1 MEKRRVRITNDR
13 LNSYGSRVLT
23 SGLDV
28 KQYERNPVLLYM
40 HERGKVIG
48 YVKDLEK
55 TDSEVTGELV
65 FDEAS
70 ELSIRCKKQWDF
82 GSLKMVSA
90 GLDIVE
96 LSDDPLLLLEGQTSP
111 TVTKSKLY
119 EVSLVDIGAND
130 DAIVLKKDGKQI
142 TLGKDSACPLPL
154 LAKKKEPLIQQN
166 EEEMEMKSIAKQL
179 GLAETASA
187 EEISAKIETMK
198 SETSELSKMKESRD
212 RLELEMVTGMVSKSV
227 EDGKVNASKKDVLLN
242 LGKEI
247 GHERLQEVMD
257 AVCAPKHAS
266 LKDMVN
272 STSGAHVEDGWSKYK
287 KLSEVPCGEIMKL
300 KTESPAEY
308 SRLYKSEYG
317 MDYEAR

>member
-1 MEKRRVRITNDR
+1 M
-13 LNSYGSRVLT
+13 LT

-40 HERGKVIG
+40 HERGNVIG

-179 GLAETASA
+179 GMAETASA

-212 RLELEMVTGMVSKSV
+212 RLELEMVTGMVSKAV

-266 LKDMVN
+266 LKAMVN

>member
-13 LNSYGSRVLT
+13 LNFYGSRVLT

-40 HERGKVIG
+40 HERGNVIG

-130 DAIVLKKDGKQI
+130 DAIVLKKDGQQI

-212 RLELEMVTGMVSKSV
+212 RLELEMVTGMVSKAI
-227 EDGKVNASKKDVLLN
+227 EDGKLNPSKKEFFLT
-242 LGKEI
+242 LGKEL
-247 GHERLQEVMD
+247 GHERLQELLDGMSVT
-257 AVCAPKHAS
+257 KHAS
-266 LKDMVN
+266 LKAMVN

>member
-13 LNSYGSRVLT
+13 LNYYGSRVLT

-40 HERGKVIG
+40 HERGNVIG

-130 DAIVLKKDGKQI
+130 DAIVLKKDGQQI

-212 RLELEMVTGMVSKSV
+212 RLELEMVTGMVSKAV

>member
-40 HERGKVIG
+40 HERGNVIG

-179 GLAETASA
+179 GMAETASA

-212 RLELEMVTGMVSKSV
+212 RLELEMVTGMVSKAV

-266 LKDMVN
+266 LKAMVN

>member
-1 MEKRRVRITNDR
+1 MRITNDR

-40 HERGKVIG
+40 HERGNVIG

-179 GLAETASA
+179 GMAETASA

-212 RLELEMVTGMVSKSV
+212 RLELEMVTGMVSKAV

-266 LKDMVN
+266 LKAMVN

>member
-40 HERGKVIG
+40 HERGNVIG

-96 LSDDPLLLLEGQTSP
+96 LSDDPLLLLEGQMSP

-212 RLELEMVTGMVSKSV
+212 RLELEMVTGMVSKAI
-227 EDGKVNASKKDVLLN
+227 EDGKLNPSKKELFLT
-242 LGKEI
+242 LGKEL
-247 GHERLQEVMD
+247 GHERLQELLDGMSVT
-257 AVCAPKHAS
+257 KHAS
-266 LKDMVN
+266 LKAMVN
-272 STSGAHVEDGWSKYK
+272 STSGVQVQDGWSKYK

>member
-28 KQYERNPVLLYM
+28 SQYERNPVLLYM
-40 HERGKVIG
+40 HERGNVIG
-48 YVKDLEK
+48 YVKDIKK

-70 ELSIRCKKQWDF
+70 ELSRRCKKQWEF

-90 GLDIVE
+90 GLDILE
-96 LSDDPLLLLEGQTSP
+96 LSDDPLLQLEGQTSQ

-130 DAIVLKKDGKQI
+130 DAIVLKKDGVQI
-142 TLGKDSACPLPL
+142 TLGKESACPLPL
-154 LAKKKEPLIQQN
+154 LAKTKEPQN
-166 EEEMEMKSIAKQL
+166 QKTKATMEMKEFAKQL
-179 GLAETASA
+179 GLPETASA
-187 EEISAKIETMK
+187 EEISAKLETMR
-198 SETSELSKMKESRD
+198 SETSELNDLKKERE
-212 RLELEMVTGMVSKSV
+212 RLELEMVGGIVSKAV
-227 EDGKVNASKKDVLLN
+227 EDGKLNASKKDVLLK

-247 GHERLQEVMD
+247 GHDRLQEVLD

-266 LKDMVN
+266 LNAMLN
-272 STSGAHVEDGWSKYK
+272 STSGAQQEDGWAKYK
-287 KLSEVPCGEIMKL
+287 KLGDVPCNEIMKL

-308 SRLYKSEYG
+308 LRLYKAEYG
-317 MDYEAR
+317 MEF

>member
-13 LNSYGSRVLT
+13 MNSYGSRVLT

-28 KQYERNPVLLYM
+28 SQYERNPVLLYM
-40 HERGKVIG
+40 HERGNVIG
-48 YVKDLEK
+48 YVKDIKK

-70 ELSIRCKKQWDF
+70 ELSRRCKKQYEF

-154 LAKKKEPLIQQN
+154 LKNEPLNTQTK
-166 EEEMEMKSIAKQL
+166 ETMEMKEIAKQL
-179 GLAETASA
+179 GLSETASA
-187 EEISAKIETMK
+187 EEISAKLETMK
-198 SETSELSKMKESRD
+198 SETSELSKMKAARE
-212 RLELEMVTGMVSKSV
+212 RLELEMVTGMVSKAV

-266 LKDMVN
+266 LKAMVN
-272 STSGAHVEDGWSKYK
+272 STSGAQVQDGWSKYK
-287 KLSEVPCGEIMKL
+287 KLSEVPCSEIMKL

-317 MDYEAR
+317 MDYEAC

>member
-40 HERGKVIG
+40 HERGNVIG

-130 DAIVLKKDGKQI
+130 DAIVLKKDGQQI

>member
-40 HERGKVIG
+40 HERGNVIG

-130 DAIVLKKDGKQI
+130 DAIVLKKDGQQI

-198 SETSELSKMKESRD
+198 SETSELSNIKESRD
-212 RLELEMVTGMVSKSV
+212 RLELEMVTGMVSKAI
-227 EDGKVNASKKDVLLN
+227 EDGKLNPSKKEFFLT
-242 LGKEI
+242 LGKEL
-247 GHERLQEVMD
+247 GHERLQELLDGMSVT
-257 AVCAPKHAS
+257 KHAS
-266 LKDMVN
+266 LNAMVN
-272 STSGAHVEDGWSKYK
+272 STSGVQVQDGWSKYK

>member
-40 HERGKVIG
+40 HERGNVIG

-212 RLELEMVTGMVSKSV
+212 RLELEMVTGMVSKAV

-266 LKDMVN
+266 LKAMVN

>member
-212 RLELEMVTGMVSKSV
+212 SLELEMVTGMVSKSV

>member
-40 HERGKVIG
+40 HERGNVIG

-212 RLELEMVTGMVSKSV
+212 RLELEMVTGMVSKAI
-227 EDGKVNASKKDVLLN
+227 EDGKLNPSKKEFFLT
-242 LGKEI
+242 LGKEL
-247 GHERLQEVMD
+247 GHERLQELLDGMSVT
-257 AVCAPKHAS
+257 KHAS
-266 LKDMVN
+266 LKAMVN
-272 STSGAHVEDGWSKYK
+272 STSGVQVQDGWSKYK

>member
-212 RLELEMVTGMVSKSV
+212 RLELEMVTGMVSKAI
-227 EDGKVNASKKDVLLN
+227 EDGKLNPSKKEFFLT
-242 LGKEI
+242 LGKEL
-247 GHERLQEVMD
+247 GHERLQELLDGMSVT
-257 AVCAPKHAS
+257 KHAS
-266 LKDMVN
+266 LKAMVN
-272 STSGAHVEDGWSKYK
+272 STSGVQVQDGWSKYK

>member
-40 HERGKVIG
+40 HERGNVIG

-212 RLELEMVTGMVSKSV
+212 RLELEMVTGMVSKAV

>member
-1 MEKRRVRITNDR
+1 MRITNDR

-40 HERGKVIG
+40 HERGNVIG

-212 RLELEMVTGMVSKSV
+212 RLELEMVTGMVSKAI
-227 EDGKVNASKKDVLLN
+227 EDGKLNPSKKELFLT
-242 LGKEI
+242 LGKEL
-247 GHERLQEVMD
+247 GHERLQELLDGMSIT
-257 AVCAPKHAS
+257 KHAS
-266 LKDMVN
+266 LNAMVN
-272 STSGAHVEDGWSKYK
+272 STSGVQVQDGWSKYK

-308 SRLYKSEYG
+308 ARLYKSEYG
-317 MDYEAR
+317 MDYEAC

>member
-179 GLAETASA
+179 GMAETASA

>member
-130 DAIVLKKDGKQI
+130 DAIVLKKDGQQI

-198 SETSELSKMKESRD
+198 SETSVLSKMKESRD
-212 RLELEMVTGMVSKSV
+212 RLELEMVTGMVSKAV

-266 LKDMVN
+266 LKAMVN

>member
-40 HERGKVIG
+40 HERGNVIG

-212 RLELEMVTGMVSKSV
+212 SLELEMVTGMVSKSV
-227 EDGKVNASKKDVLLN
+227 EDGKVNASKKEFFLT
-242 LGKEI
+242 LGKEL
-247 GHERLQEVMD
+247 GHERLQELLDGMSVT
-257 AVCAPKHAS
+257 KHAS
-266 LKDMVN
+266 LNAMVN
-272 STSGAHVEDGWSKYK
+272 STSGVQVQDGWSKYK
-287 KLSEVPCGEIMKL
+287 KLSEVPYGEIMKL

>member
-40 HERGKVIG
+40 HERGNVIG

-212 RLELEMVTGMVSKSV
+212 SLELEMVTGMVSKSV

>member
-28 KQYERNPVLLYM
+28 KQYERNPVLRYM

-212 RLELEMVTGMVSKSV
+212 SLELEMVTGMVSKSV

>member
-1 MEKRRVRITNDR
+1 MRITNDR
-13 LNSYGSRVLT
+13 MNSYGSRVLT

-28 KQYERNPVLLYM
+28 SQYERNPVLLYM
-40 HERGKVIG
+40 HERGNVIG
-48 YVKDLEK
+48 YVKDIKK

-70 ELSIRCKKQWDF
+70 ELSRRCKKQYEF

-212 RLELEMVTGMVSKSV
+212 RLELEMVTGMVSKAI
-227 EDGKVNASKKDVLLN
+227 EDGKLNPSKKELFLT
-242 LGKEI
+242 LGKEL
-247 GHERLQEVMD
+247 GHERLQELLDGMSIT
-257 AVCAPKHAS
+257 KHAS
-266 LKDMVN
+266 LKAMVN
-272 STSGAHVEDGWSKYK
+272 STSGVQVQDGWSKYK

-317 MDYEAR
+317 IDYEAC

>member
-13 LNSYGSRVLT
+13 LNYYGSRVLT

-40 HERGKVIG
+40 HERGNVIG

-212 RLELEMVTGMVSKSV
+212 SLELEMVTGMVSKAV

>member
-212 RLELEMVTGMVSKSV
+212 RLELEMVTGMVSKAV

-266 LKDMVN
+266 LKAMVN

>member
-40 HERGKVIG
+40 HERGNVIG

-198 SETSELSKMKESRD
+198 SETSELSKMKEPRD
-212 RLELEMVTGMVSKSV
+212 SLELEMVTGMVSKSV